1 VRVFMHVVYYN
12 ILYCGFVYRKNDV
25 ATVPSSRSGIRLS
38 EIYLHYNNICCT
50 DTLSPPPHRPRYIS
64 KLRSVSLAMPI
75 QWRRLQRLSLSPPS
89 PNVRPTPLVNP
100 SPPPYCHPQGAA
112 LSIRQTIVVVI
123 FKCDRSTAAI
133 WKVVNG

>member
-1 VRVFMHVVYYN
+1 VRVVMHVVYYN
-12 ILYCGFVYRKNDV
+12 ILYCVFVYRKNDV

-89 PNVRPTPLVNP
+89 PNVRPTPLVTPPTP
-100 SPPPYCHPQGAA
+100 SI
-112 LSIRQTIVVVI
+112 LSPAGCSLIDSPNHRRRNI
-123 FKCDRSTAAI
+123 
-133 WKVVNG
+133 